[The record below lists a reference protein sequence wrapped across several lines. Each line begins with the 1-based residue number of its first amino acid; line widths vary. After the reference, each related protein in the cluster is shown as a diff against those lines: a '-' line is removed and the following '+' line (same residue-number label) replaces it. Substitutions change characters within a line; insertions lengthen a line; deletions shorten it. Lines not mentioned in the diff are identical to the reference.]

1 MNETK
6 IFVSYSHH
14 DNSYLKNDSLLGFLL
29 GLKNDGAD
37 FWWDKRLSAGDLWD
51 EEIKKNLL
59 LADIALVLVSQWFL
73 DSEYI
78 RNVEVRSFLERVQ
91 AQGLVIFPV
100 ILSACPWKS
109 YGWLR
114 DRQHLPDGD
123 KTLAQHYNRRGIR
136 ESMFNQIREAI
147 RQRLKTKGPAELAI
161 EATSGAVNLINQIES
176 EYRTV
181 ISGSVPTAKQHS
193 LRFEGQGNEVRVYKS
208 GSLLKTINADTLRHL
223 NSADLETITTLQ
235 KAMRSHYERWQ
246 DLYQKRNEAAAGSAL
261 KQLAIQLKP
270 ELLAV
275 INKLQHFGL
284 DLEDHYS
291 MFYDFVSQVA
301 GGKA

>member
-1 MNETK
+1 
-6 IFVSYSHH
+6 
-14 DNSYLKNDSLLGFLL
+14 
-29 GLKNDGAD
+29 
-37 FWWDKRLSAGDLWD
+37 
-51 EEIKKNLL
+51 
-59 LADIALVLVSQWFL
+59 
-73 DSEYI
+73 
-78 RNVEVRSFLERVQ
+78 
-91 AQGLVIFPV
+91 
-100 ILSACPWKS
+100 
-109 YGWLR
+109 
-114 DRQHLPDGD
+114 
-123 KTLAQHYNRRGIR
+123 
-136 ESMFNQIREAI
+136 MFNQIREAI

-291 MFYDFVSQVA
+291 MFYDFVSQVV